1 MRNID
6 KRIDKDIVINEDL
19 FSSGLLDV
27 TDFLCSSLKLF
38 LEKEG
43 RYLGIV
49 KSYMSS
55 IDNAFE
61 RFNSNLEEEDYGIF
75 GKILYL
81 LKPIIV
87 REFSRLRRK
96 KLSEGDCVILI
107 IRKLLLIIGESSD
120 YSHKKEQ
127 KTILKVVNKLFDNIR
142 NGGKK
147 DVMYNFSNQV
157 KLLKHSGAIGKY
169 TLDKLDL
176 TQINKE
182 KSPIEGD
189 GLKVDLSSENNVIDL
204 G

>member
-6 KRIDKDIVINEDL
+6 KRIDRNIVINEDL

-61 RFNSNLEEEDYGIF
+61 RFNNDLEEEDYAIF

-107 IRKLLLIIGESSD
+107 IRKLLLIIGEGSD

-127 KTILKVVNKLFDNIR
+127 KTILKIVNKLFDNIR